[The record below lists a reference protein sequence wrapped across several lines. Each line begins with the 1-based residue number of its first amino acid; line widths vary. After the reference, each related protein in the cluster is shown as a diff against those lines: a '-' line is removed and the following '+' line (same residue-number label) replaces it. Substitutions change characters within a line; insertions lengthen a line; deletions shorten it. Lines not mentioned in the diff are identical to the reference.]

1 MGPRQRHARQRS
13 RTHIVPIVVASVLG
27 FFLIAGVAFGVGMLG
42 NIDRWLSDLPDY
54 TDANEYLVSEPTHI
68 LDANGDEIATFF
80 VQNRQSVKAE
90 QVSPYVLKGTVDVED
105 ERFYDHNGID
115 IIGIA
120 RAVVAQL
127 TGRSEGA
134 STITQ
139 QLVRNT
145 ILSEEQFDQTIE
157 RKVREAFIAIEM
169 EKIYSKDEILMMY
182 LNTIY
187 YGHGAYGIQAASRT
201 YLSKD
206 AKDLTLAEAALL
218 IGLPNSPSYYDPTIN
233 PDAAIKRR
241 DKVLSNMLKCEDIT
255 QEEHDAA
262 VATPLELHV
271 TETSD
276 SGIKVY
282 SQPYFVDY
290 VRTLLQEE
298 FSTDVLFKGGL
309 TVKTTIDPDIQQMAE
324 SAAVD
329 NIKRYRA
336 ADELNI
342 GMSVVDPE
350 TGYIKA
356 MVGGRD
362 YSSDPGHTNHATTR
376 RQPGSSFKVFT
387 LATAIKMGMNPS
399 VMVNCNS
406 PMTWNDLPGTEPY
419 KAQNYGG
426 ASYGTIS
433 LARATELSSN
443 TGYLQVAETI
453 GNQNIL
459 STCKDLGLDTSK
471 MKDVFA
477 MTLGTGE
484 VSTLG
489 MADAFATF
497 ANGGKHR
504 PAVAITE
511 IQSRDGKVVY
521 KHKDSPKEAL
531 TPGEAAAVN
540 EVLQGVMTRG
550 TGRSGNPWIKQKV
563 AGKTGT
569 AGTATDTTDLWFCGY
584 SPQYSVSIWVG
595 RSGSNAPIRGLHT
608 SEMVLP
614 VFRTFMKNA
623 LADVPAEEFPKGEEP
638 EYKPNGEWEFS
649 HTNARG
655 GWKGHQTQNT
665 QTTKPED
672 GEIENQPTE
681 EGPAPGNDDEEH
693 ADDETESFGRPQNNA
708 EPEAQNTQP
717 STPGPQTEQP
727 PTEQPSPQPDSEQ

>member
-42 NIDRWLSDLPDY
+42 NIDRLLSDLPDY

-68 LDANGDEIATFF
+68 LDAKGNEIATFF

-90 QVSPYVLKGTVDVED
+90 QVSPFVLKGTVDVED
-105 ERFYDHNGID
+105 ERFYEHKGID
-115 IIGIA
+115 PIGIA

-145 ILSEEQFDQTIE
+145 ILSDEQFDQTIE

-187 YGHGAYGIQAASRT
+187 YGHGAYGIQAASKT

-241 DKVLSNMLKCEDIT
+241 NKVLGNMLKCEDIT

-309 TVKTTIDPDIQQMAE
+309 TVKTTIDPDIQQKAE

-329 NIKRYRA
+329 NINRYRA
-336 ADELNI
+336 ADQLNI
-342 GMSVVDPE
+342 GMSVIDPK

-362 YSSDPGHTNHATTR
+362 YNSDPGHTNHATTR

-387 LATAIKMGMNPS
+387 LATAIKMGMSPS

-419 KAQNYGG
+419 QAQNYGG
-426 ASYGTIS
+426 SSYGTIS

-459 STCKDLGLDTSK
+459 ATCKDLGLDTSK
-471 MKDVFA
+471 MKNVFA

-504 PAVAITE
+504 SAVAITE

-521 KHKDSPKEAL
+521 KHEDDPEEVL
-531 TPGEAAAVN
+531 TAGEAAAVN

-550 TGRSGNPWIKQKV
+550 TGRAGNPWIKQKV

-623 LADVPAEEFPKGEEP
+623 LADAPVEEFPKGEEP
-638 EYKPNGEWEFS
+638 KYKPNSEWEFS
-649 HTNARG
+649 HTNA
-655 GWKGHQTQNT
+655 KSGHNKHENSEQEYS
-665 QTTKPED
+665 ED
-672 GEIENQPTE
+672 ETAEYQEPTE
-681 EGPAPGNDDEEH
+681 EGNGTPVTPESEQSGGNEQEQGGETPSPSPTPTPPAPQ
-693 ADDETESFGRPQNNA
+693 PQ
-708 EPEAQNTQP
+708 PQP
-717 STPGPQTEQP
+717 QP
-727 PTEQPSPQPDSEQ
+727 VPPSPTPTPAPNQ